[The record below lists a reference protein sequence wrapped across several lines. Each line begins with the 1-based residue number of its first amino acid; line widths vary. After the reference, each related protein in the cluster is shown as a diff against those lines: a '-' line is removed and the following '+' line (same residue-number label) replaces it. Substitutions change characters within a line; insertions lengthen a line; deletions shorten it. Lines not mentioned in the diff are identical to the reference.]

1 MVPAHGGNLTEK
13 EKPRGSKKEQED
25 NERTQERKEARY
37 RQAPVDHTERARR
50 KRRIE
55 PTTPASLKC
64 PNPRND
70 SSDVVTSDPAG
81 KDVSVQVPEV
91 GT

>member
-1 MVPAHGGNLTEK
+1 
-13 EKPRGSKKEQED
+13 
-25 NERTQERKEARY
+25 
-37 RQAPVDHTERARR
+37 
-50 KRRIE
+50 
-55 PTTPASLKC
+55 LKC